1 MAIDTTALNKLI
13 THFRAL
19 SQKDSVSPESL
30 GSLLQKLADLLASCP
45 ADSEVSNAL
54 NSVNRT
60 ITSLQSDLQNIARSA
75 VTTDELSKALK
86 GKADD
91 FAYYVDKDTIEFR
104 PGTLKVASQ
113 QIAMAIADIVNS
125 NKLRDKNIEA
135 KADTAELHVVL
146 ASMGVTLDNLD
157 STGDS
162 AIMYV
167 GSVGDIYYSE
177 GKEHLFFKKSET
189 ETIDL
194 GEPND
199 KKIYANAMTKRLYI
213 WRGGKW
219 QQCGGGATQI
229 DAYMIAKQNGYE
241 GTAEEFYQ
249 GFNNNERGV
258 IYLDINDST
267 KLRVLGAERYLNDEY
282 VPFIFRKTRKANTY
296 KVKKNGELTR
306 YHEKT
311 RKGWHPMG
319 QIGQCAVDKNGVVSV
334 RKDVFKNGE
343 SKEMSTLPEYF
354 VQEGWLVCGAGQE
367 GGPKT
372 TVPYGR
378 SRIDLEKE
386 CVQDETTGMMRTKW
400 RRVRLL
406 YGIAF
411 IKKKYVDKVKRLDLS
426 QLATNIATF
435 HLCWDG
441 TQYVPEGNLEEW
453 SDNFHWIFNK

>member
-13 THFRAL
+13 TDFRAL

-75 VTTDELSKALK
+75 VTTDQLNKALK

-91 FAYYVDKDTIEFR
+91 FAYYVDTDTIEFR
-104 PGTLKVASQ
+104 SGTLNVASQ

-125 NKLRDKNIEA
+125 DKLRDKNIEA
-135 KADTAELHVVL
+135 KADKAELHVVL

-162 AIMYV
+162 AIFYV
-167 GSVGDIYYSE
+167 PYVGDIYYSE

-189 ETIDL
+189 ETLDL

-213 WRGGKW
+213 WRGGTW
-219 QQCGGGATQI
+219 RQCGT

-258 IYLDINDST
+258 IYLDIDDST

-296 KVKKNGELTR
+296 RVQENGNLVH
-306 YHEKT
+306 YQEKT

-354 VQEGWLVCGAGQE
+354 VKDGWLVCGADKE
-367 GGPKT
+367 GGSNT

-378 SRIDLEKE
+378 SKIDLEKE

-426 QLATNIATF
+426 RLATNIATF